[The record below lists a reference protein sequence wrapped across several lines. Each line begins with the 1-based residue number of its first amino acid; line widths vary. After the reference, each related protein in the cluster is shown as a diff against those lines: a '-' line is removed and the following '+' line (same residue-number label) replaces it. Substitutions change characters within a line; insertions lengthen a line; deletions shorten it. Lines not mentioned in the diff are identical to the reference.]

1 MATKT
6 KATAPLRALTK
17 LSLRKSPD
25 RKSPLWDEG
34 FVWEKGVTFAPPPHM
49 MVDRAIDRGIAELEE
64 VALKRKP
71 KTKVKEVTHG

>member
-25 RKSPLWDEG
+25 KKSPLWDEWH
-34 FVWEKGVTFAPPPHM
+34 VWEKGTVFTPPPHM
-49 MVDRAIDRGIAELEE
+49 MVDLAIDRKIVEIAKSVL
-64 VALKRKP
+64 ADKP
-71 KTKVKEVTHG
+71 SKKTKGAD